1 MLEVTDAVID
11 VWGADRVG
19 MHIAP
24 RGDAQSMGDS
34 NPAAIF
40 GYLVR
45 ELDKRKIAFIC
56 AREHQGDDSLSPH
69 LKKAFG
75 GVYIVNE
82 AFTKQSAEQVVAAG
96 EADAVAFGKLF
107 IANPDLP
114 ERLRL
119 NAPLNTPD
127 PSTFYGHGEKGYTD
141 YAGLEKSA
149 DISGTLARV
158 NIGAPR

>member
-1 MLEVTDAVID
+1 MTAEVVGGNNPGLGLTEGEANAIYGLYLSCVYLFALPGGWIENRARLMLEVTDAVID

-56 AREHQGDDSLSPH
+56 AREHQGDDSLSPRR
-69 LKKAFG
+69 
-75 GVYIVNE
+75 
-82 AFTKQSAEQVVAAG
+82 Q
-96 EADAVAFGKLF
+96 
-107 IANPDLP
+107 
-114 ERLRL
+114 
-119 NAPLNTPD
+119 
-127 PSTFYGHGEKGYTD
+127 
-141 YAGLEKSA
+141 AGLQYRQQ
-149 DISGTLARV
+149 DRL
-158 NIGAPR
+158 